1 MDKKAFDTHLAK
13 FQDFEDFE
21 TLSSKSDFSDF
32 KKNKFEG
39 VKGYFKN
46 YDVATDKQIFSA
58 LVKLYRELMKDELE
72 PASLQLIDTK
82 FNGDVD
88 AFIHDAPLLL
98 HHANGEGA
106 GDLRVV
112 GKLFE
117 NQIYAIAFRTGS
129 DKQETIK
136 RIQLKLQQR
145 GLMDKLKPRYGI

>member
-1 MDKKAFDTHLAK
+1 IVIGSISGLVSSLMTMEQLSQHVLDVSDLKGKRVAYKGETASEERIINHYAPTFKFEARRVESAQKAFDL
-13 FQDFEDFE
+13 
-21 TLSSKSDFSDF
+21 L
-32 KKNKFEG
+32 N
-39 VKGYFKN
+39 
-46 YDVATDKQIFSA
+46 
-58 LVKLYRELMKDELE
+58 
-72 PASLQLIDTK
+72 
-82 FNGDVD
+82 NGDVD